1 MLNKKFIT
9 SLAFGLIL
17 CLTGLLL
24 SSCGSSGSMMPE
36 EASYDTAYEESY
48 APDAD
53 SEMREAEYG
62 SPELKTAVNGG
73 AGQSAVRF
81 IIRNGSL
88 ELTVQDTRE
97 TIKTVRELVNSV
109 EGVISY
115 SNVYEIKEGIYGAY
129 LTLRVPQER
138 FDAVM
143 LQLETLGK
151 AANIQTGQDDVT
163 MEYVDLE
170 SRLNN
175 QKAQEA
181 RLVEILEMATTVE
194 EVLEVERELYRV
206 RGEIESMTAQFRY
219 LSDQVAYST
228 IDLTLKEEIVPT
240 QTITP
245 GAFDRIGERLREAFI
260 GGFNIVLRGIS
271 SVLIALVALL
281 PLFVLLAIVG
291 YLIWLLSR
299 KISAKK
305 KATREKQAQKT
316 EIKS

>member
-1 MLNKKFIT
+1 VLKKRTIL
-9 SLAFGLIL
+9 SLTFLLIV

-36 EASYDTAYEESY
+36 EASYDEYYEESY
-48 APDAD
+48 APTAD
-53 SEMREAEYG
+53 SEMRESEYD
-62 SPELKTAVNGG
+62 SSESKNAVDGR
-73 AGQSAVRF
+73 AGQSVNRY

-88 ELTVQDTRE
+88 DLTVQDTRE
-97 TIKTVRELVNSV
+97 TIKAVRELVKAA
-109 EGVISY
+109 EGIISY
-115 SNVYEIKEGIYGAY
+115 SYVYEIKEGIYGAY
-129 LTLRVPQER
+129 LTLRIPQER
-138 FDAVM
+138 FDSVM
-143 LQLETLGK
+143 LQLETMGK

-163 MEYVDLE
+163 MQYVDLE

-181 RLVEILEMATTVE
+181 RLVEILEMAQTVE

-228 IDLTLKEEIVPT
+228 IDLNLKEEIVPT

-260 GGFNIVLRGIS
+260 GGFNIVLRGITS
-271 SVLIALVALL
+271 LLVAVVALL
-281 PLFVLLAIVG
+281 PLFVLLAVII

-305 KATREKQAQKT
+305 KAAQKKQAQET
-316 EIKS
+316 EKSN